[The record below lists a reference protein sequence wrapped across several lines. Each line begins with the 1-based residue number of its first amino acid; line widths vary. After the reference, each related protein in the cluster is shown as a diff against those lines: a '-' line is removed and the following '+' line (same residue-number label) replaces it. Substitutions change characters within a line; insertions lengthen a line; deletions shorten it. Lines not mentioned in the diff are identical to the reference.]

1 MLHEKDSESGRT
13 DPMGDPPRRFSLG
26 GAPPNGTSNRVSEE
40 AVHVEEA
47 RGGVTVCATK
57 PCPSAREREERW
69 AGIRPSAGAGA
80 PGGGAHRSRCPRNT
94 GAIRGSGGRARR
106 IRGRWTRRRRVRE
119 HVTHE
124 RPAYPQQDPCAK
136 GNEALK
142 QGRTPAAI
150 RGSGIRPPRF
160 ALHRVRAPETF
171 SSVSNAVHVRYL

>member
-69 AGIRPSAGAGA
+69 AGLRPSAGAGA

-106 IRGRWTRRRRVRE
+106 IRGRWK
-119 HVTHE
+119 
-124 RPAYPQQDPCAK
+124 DPCAK

-142 QGRTPAAI
+142 QGRNPAAI